1 MVLLA
6 NIRAGPEAS
15 KMSSTQVHI
24 IDPSAALI
32 MVLCADGSRVLFG
45 THAGGGT
52 SNEIVQRLFEV
63 LEDGSVDY
71 LVHEGIEPQG
81 TSIVE
86 GLSEFFPI
94 KTCLELEGE
103 GFEIP
108 QFYQYLRADR
118 EVETLEASD
127 IFELGETQIRLLGA
141 HVPHPESGSNSRAI
155 AMLVTHGDG
164 PTASSVLCCG
174 ATTGLDWLEIAK
186 TLPAD
191 DYRAGC
197 MIVDGRRPLD
207 IVLTAPSRGHVTADH
222 VRAIGAST
230 IVLGADPDGASRL
243 RLAAR
248 ELYTHFA
255 GLSEGG
261 YDLVELNNRAW
272 TALEL
277 NGTDVQI
284 VREERPLSK
293 VA

>member
-1 MVLLA
+1 
-6 NIRAGPEAS
+6 
-15 KMSSTQVHI
+15 
-24 IDPSAALI
+24 

-164 PTASSVLCCG
+164 PEAERGPEPLWRMLWALGELARAAGDLPGARSYGLHALRHAARVDSPVGRGRAHTFLAEVNDMLGDAQEAIEQRRLAVEELRRVGDRRTTAEL
-174 ATTGLDWLEIAK
+174 LIL
-186 TLPAD
+186 L
-191 DYRAGC
+191 
-197 MIVDGRRPLD
+197 
-207 IVLTAPSRGHVTADH
+207 
-222 VRAIGAST
+222 
-230 IVLGADPDGASRL
+230 ADPETGSAASAVEAKAWL
-243 RLAAR
+243 KEADALAA
-248 ELYTHFA
+248 EI
-255 GLSEGG
+255 GWQEGV
-261 YDLVELNNRAW
+261 DRSRAQL
-272 TALEL
+272 ARL
-277 NGTDVQI
+277 
-284 VREERPLSK
+284 PS
-293 VA
+293 

>member
-103 GFEIP
+103 GFDIRNSTNI
-108 QFYQYLRADR
+108 YARIA
-118 EVETLEASD
+118 EVETLEAERRFRTRRNPD
-127 IFELGETQIRLLGA
+127 PAVGA
-141 HVPHPESGSNSRAI
+141 QVPHPETGSKYRAI

-164 PTASSVLCCG
+164 PTASSVC
-174 ATTGLDWLEIAK
+174 A
-186 TLPAD
+186 
-191 DYRAGC
+191 
-197 MIVDGRRPLD
+197 
-207 IVLTAPSRGHVTADH
+207 
-222 VRAIGAST
+222 
-230 IVLGADPDGASRL
+230 
-243 RLAAR
+243 AAR
-248 ELYTHFA
+248 RR
-255 GLSEGG
+255 
-261 YDLVELNNRAW
+261 D
-272 TALEL
+272 
-277 NGTDVQI
+277 
-284 VREERPLSK
+284 
-293 VA
+293 